1 MWDTMEFIPK
11 HLCAL
16 FLIFVNNLILF
27 FINYKFKVVVSFVC
41 VCVVFFFFFG
51 AVCCSLFLGRITLTS
66 LEV

>member
-41 VCVVFFFFFG
+41 VCVWFFFFFL
-51 AVCCSLFLGRITLTS
+51 CSLLFFVFRANFTDLP
-66 LEV
+66 